1 MAEYTEKW
9 KKSFEKKYSGALD
22 KIRELEKEY
31 TEMKESN
38 PEEYGLEYM
47 FPDNKTLEF
56 DNPTGLSIYHSKK
69 TDDTKEYV
77 EIGVDGSVSGSFS
90 FKFYDLKEL
99 IEFRNSLMEAID
111 DFDRTEEEVAS
122 VDYSSVD
129 DCEDE
134 EDAEMQEWEI
144 KAEQPLTQ
152 SWTYT
157 VTARSACEAIKMLE
171 EDPDQDGIVNNDD
184 NEYYDYGTIEYD
196 SI

>member
-9 KKSFEKKYSGALD
+9 KKSFEKKYSNALE

-38 PEEYGLEYM
+38 PDEYSLGYM

-56 DNPTGLSIYHSKK
+56 DNPSDLSIYHAKK
-69 TDDTKEYV
+69 TDDTKEYI

-111 DFDRTEEEVAS
+111 DFERTEKEVDS
-122 VDYSSVD
+122 VTYSSDD

-134 EDAEMQEWEI
+134 DDEMQEWEI

-157 VTARSACEAIKMLE
+157 VTAKSACEAIKMLE

-184 NEYYDYGTIEYD
+184 NEYYDYGTIEYE

>member
-9 KKSFEKKYSGALD
+9 KKSFEKKYSNALE

-31 TEMKESN
+31 TEIKESN

-56 DNPTGLSIYHSKK
+56 DNASGLNIYHATK

-90 FKFYDLKEL
+90 FKFYNLKEL

-111 DFDRTEEEVAS
+111 DFDRTEVETDS
-122 VDYSSVD
+122 VKYSSDD

-157 VTARSACEAIKMLE
+157 VTAKSACEAIKMLE

-184 NEYYDYGTIEYD
+184 NEYYDYGTIEYE